1 MSSSEARRP
10 ALHTLPALA
19 LLALIAGCT
28 AGPLYGTTHVDPA
41 SGARSSGLTELR
53 GRIGVS
59 QAPTRTA
66 QVFRNAILYRLNGA
80 TPVAAPIYELRFTT
94 AALDQVASVESG
106 TGIPTAS
113 LYRMTVDYQLV
124 RLADGVVIARGQ
136 RFAMAPY
143 DRSVQLYASERAVID
158 ARDQAGAAVAERVL
172 AAVAPILQR
181 ESLNPTPAP
190 AAVTPPVAKG

>member
-28 AGPLYGTTHVDPA
+28 AGPLYGTTHVDA
-41 SGARSSGLTELR
+41 VTGSRSSGLTELR

-66 QVFRNAILYRLNGA
+66 QVFRNAMLYKLNGA
-80 TPVAAPIYELRFTT
+80 TPVTAPVYELRYTIS
-94 AALDQVASVESG
+94 ASDQVSSVETG
-106 TGIPTAS
+106 TGVPSAS
-113 LYRMTVDYQLV
+113 LYRMTVEFQLV
-124 RLADGVVIARGQ
+124 RLSDGLVVTRGQ
-136 RFAMAPY
+136 RFAMVPY
-143 DRSVQLYASERAVID
+143 DRSNQLFAAERAVID